1 MSEDHELEILKM
13 KMLERIIQKRED
25 PLYVKIAAG
34 EPIEGDEQI
43 IDRVAKIVDVMLLDF
58 WAEWCGPCRMME
70 PAIHQVAMKYKGKV
84 AVVKINVD
92 KERELAMKFH
102 IMAVPTYILV
112 VNGKIVERFTG
123 AIGYD
128 VLDRMIRK
136 YIR

>member
-34 EPIEGDEQI
+34 EPIEGNEEI
-43 IDRVAKIVDVMLLDF
+43 INRATKMVDVVLLDF

-70 PAIHQVAMKYKGKV
+70 PAIHRAAMKYKGKV

-92 KERELAMKFH
+92 KERELAMKFR
-102 IMAVPTYILV
+102 IMAVPTYMLV
-112 VNGKIVERFTG
+112 VNGKIAEKVTG
-123 AIGYD
+123 AVGYD
-128 VLDRMIRK
+128 VLDRIIQK